1 MIVLNII
8 NCGNNMTDVIIDR
21 TKKTVHIISEHLNR
35 TYNLIDDNIKNN
47 DVKDSIKYYII
58 DVVINDKIGKIILPS
73 EQTNITIII

>member
-1 MIVLNII
+1 
-8 NCGNNMTDVIIDR
+8 MTDVIIDR
-21 TKKTVHIISEHLNR
+21 TKKTVHIISEHSNR